1 MSSISFPAVTVCSE
15 GLDMDAVNEMII
27 EEFKVWKNNRSSVP
41 EGNDK
46 ALLDKF
52 MEDKFAIKEDEN
64 IFDLLRAMSSPSPD
78 KSMAESNVL
87 GSIAACANQKGE
99 AKERKRRQ
107 TSTSLSVKLVYQEAG
122 FVYYIVPV
130 EAGLNMSQKTIR
142 GSCESKGMRPVCK
155 GGLTTLGENHACQRT
170 TFLPDTPGFLK
181 DKINRPEDVFYYHPT
196 QGMGIDESR
205 GGGDNI
211 TSGKPTAFFSLCAAP
226 PG

>member
-1 MSSISFPAVTVCSE
+1 
-15 GLDMDAVNEMII
+15 MDAVNEMII
-27 EEFKVWKNNRSSVP
+27 EEFKMWKNNRSSVP

-64 IFDLLRAMSSPSPD
+64 IFDLLRAMSSPNPD

-87 GSIAACANQKGE
+87 DSIAACANQKGE

-107 TSTSLSVKLVYQEAG
+107 TSAFLNVTLVYQEAG
-122 FVYYIVPV
+122 FVYYIVEV
-130 EAGLNMSQKTIR
+130 EAGLNMSKETIR
-142 GSCESKGMRPVCK
+142 GSCESKGMRPVCQ
-155 GGLTTLGENHACQRT
+155 GGLKTLGENHACQRT

-181 DKINRPEDVFYYHPT
+181 DKIHRPEDVFYFHPST

-211 TSGKPTAFFSLCAAP
+211 TSGRPTPFFSLCAAP
-226 PG
+226 QG